1 LYSINKLKKDETY
14 SIIHYTGFICILLGL
29 LMLVPVSVALIYG
42 EYHYIMP
49 FIYSAVISVVFGFIL
64 YKFFKNTQEISLKSA
79 MIFATIIWLVAS
91 AIAALPFYFSGDLSY
106 LNSYFEAI
114 SGLTTTG
121 FSMYNNLDAVSYT
134 MNFWRGFM
142 QWFGGIGIIVMAL
155 TILSSPSINV
165 MRMYS
170 AEGREERL
178 VPSIRHTTRII
189 VYIYVGYTV
198 FSIILFLLAGMSLF
212 DSIFYAFSAL
222 STGGFAT
229 HNASLGFYH
238 SIWIEIAAMIVMV
251 MGATNFAIHYAVLKG
266 KWREYFKDIETKVSY
281 SLIIIGTILV
291 AVFLYNGTYYGHDFL
306 LSIRYSIFQVVS
318 ALTTTG
324 LQTASGSEISYQW
337 EGMGIFVLTIVMMVG
352 AGACSTGGG
361 IKWLRIGILV
371 KGMWWQIKSLLLPK
385 SAVISQ
391 KIHHVNELKLDN
403 EVLRLT
409 GLFVFSYLLIYMVS
423 VIIILFYYQNVP
435 QVMFEVA
442 SAMSNVGLGSG
453 LMTASSPALTKVV
466 FMADFWIGR
475 LEIWPILLLT
485 VILIQNTV
493 RK

>member
-1 LYSINKLKKDETY
+1 LYSINKLKRDETY

-29 LMLVPVSVALIYG
+29 LMLVPVSVAMIYG

-49 FIYSAVISVVFGFIL
+49 FIYSAVISIVLGVLL
-64 YKFFKNTQEISLKSA
+64 YKSFKNTQEISLKSA

-178 VPSIRHTTRII
+178 VPSIKHTTRII
-189 VYIYVGYTV
+189 VYIYLGYTV

-212 DSIFYAFSAL
+212 DSVFYAFSAL

-266 KWREYFKDIETKVSY
+266 KWREYFKDIETKVAY
-281 SLIIIGTILV
+281 PLIIIGTILT
-291 AVFLYNGTYYGHDFL
+291 AVFLYNGAYYGHDFL
-306 LSIRYSIFQVVS
+306 LSLRYSIFQIVS

-324 LQTASGSEISYQW
+324 LQTASGSDITRAW
-337 EGMGIFVLTIVMMVG
+337 MGMGIFVLTIVMMVG

-423 VIIILFYYQNVP
+423 VIIVLFYYQNVP

-453 LMTASSPALTKVV
+453 LMTASSPVLTKVV
-466 FMADFWIGR
+466 FIADFWIGR